1 MIINKK
7 IKHIKIG
14 KDIYETMINDNFP
27 SIKVAEKSWFTVI
40 CTSNKKS
47 CFPYTTFF
55 RQMKASFIFF

>member
-1 MIINKK
+1 
-7 IKHIKIG
+7 
-14 KDIYETMINDNFP
+14 MINDNFP